1 MVTDFW
7 PKAAQNELKP
17 ALDFYT
23 CPRRC
28 TFAGFRTFSP
38 NSLAMRFSLVL
49 LSFFSVFLLS
59 GRTANAQILNIERSR
74 VERDTANF
82 LTGKAGLNFSMFNRN
97 AGRDNPNNFLQLTF
111 NGDVAYIS
119 ERHTYML
126 LNYYNY
132 LLVNY
137 DSKELRNTVASNGY
151 SHFRVN
157 LLRKRRLSYELF
169 TQYQTDLARG
179 LERRILSGG
188 GIRYVLARNEKRSWI
203 AGTGLMHE
211 HESWKDPEAEG
222 VVRAADLLKSTSY
235 ISLRSKLSEH
245 VETNNIAYYQTGFDN
260 SIGRLR
266 NRISG
271 DLGVQVRLAG
281 RVSMRT
287 NFTFT
292 YEDRPIVPVT
302 NFIYAITNGLQV
314 DF

>member
-1 MVTDFW
+1 MNVSLIFIAPPGFIPLQLYLLTC
-7 PKAAQNELKP
+7 KSTIMRTIP
-17 ALDFYT
+17 AIFFIL
-23 CPRRC
+23 
-28 TFAGFRTFSP
+28 
-38 NSLAMRFSLVL
+38 L
-49 LSFFSVFLLS
+49 LSLLY
-59 GRTANAQILNIERSR
+59 TTPEADAQILNIERSR
-74 VERDTANF
+74 VERDTADF

-97 AGRDNPNNFLQLTF
+97 AGRNNPNNFLQLTF
-111 NGDVAYIS
+111 NGDLAYIS
-119 ERHTYML
+119 KNHTYLL

-137 DSKELRNTVASNGY
+137 DSREMRNTVASNGY

-157 LLRKRRLSYELF
+157 LFSRRKMSYELF

-179 LERRILSGG
+179 LERRILTGG
-188 GIRYVLARNEKRSWI
+188 GLRWLLYRTDNTSWF

-211 HESWKDPEAEG
+211 HESWKDPEQEG
-222 VVRAADLLKSTSY
+222 VTRVADLLKSTNY

-245 VETNNIAYYQTGFDN
+245 VETNNIAYFQTGYDDDISRF
-260 SIGRLR
+260 R

-271 DLGVQVRLAG
+271 DLGLTVRLVG

-287 NFTFT
+287 NFNFT

-302 NFIYAITNGLQV
+302 KFIYAITNGLQV